1 MIGLNQGTKIG
12 AYVLERQLGEGGQGS
27 VWQASQPNEPSSRP
41 IALKVI
47 PVRGSSPVTLE
58 RLRREAQAL
67 VRLSSGHPSLVGCH
81 GVIEDSAL
89 GMMAIIMDKVEG
101 VDLQAAMAD
110 PRCSDEAKALM
121 LTHVARALAH
131 LHEAGVVH
139 RDIKPQ
145 NILITHGFFAN
156 PSDEATV
163 KVVDFGIA
171 IIAGNPKPL
180 TEIGTV
186 IGTPAYMSPE
196 RIDPL
201 FWQARPGLPSED
213 VWAFG
218 VVAYEAFF
226 RKHPTGVG
234 EDGLLSDYAERYRN
248 ASRTYEPWP
257 PNAANH
263 PWEAILRG
271 AMALRASDRL
281 PSGAA
286 VIAAIG
292 GRRVPHT
299 LNDPPPRHTAAQPPS
314 AFAFQATPTPPP
326 ASGAAFGFQPSAT
339 PPPASAAVSGTPPP
353 VERTEVNPVFEPR
366 PGAGAALAGAWGTS
380 PAPPP
385 AYYTPS
391 APPVATQGAGAAA
404 YSPMVSYGAP
414 PQAPPY
420 PPSSRAGRRS
430 PFITALLT
438 GAAGLMV
445 VGMTIL
451 GFQFLSP
458 PDEPPVVNPS
468 EPPPRTIDTATPP
481 PMSSGT
487 APAVPIVP
495 PPEPPPR
502 NPPAVPVTRPPP
514 ARPPTQPGTAGGAG
528 TVIINPQA
536 PPTTQ
541 QPPPTQQPPF
551 TIPFPIPFPQPPPQT
566 QPPPTQTPPPQP
578 PPTQTPPPIGR
589 PPPTFPTTPPVVTP
603 PPTVRPPPPR
613 VQPPSDRNP
622 PQTNPP
628 QPNPPGPGRPPPP
641 KIRRPF

>member
-1 MIGLNQGTKIG
+1 MNQGIKVG

-27 VWQASQPNEPSSRP
+27 VWQASQPGEPGARP
-41 IALKVI
+41 VALKVI
-47 PVRGSSPVTLE
+47 PIRGSSPVTLE

-81 GVIEDSAL
+81 GVIEDATL
-89 GMMAIIMDKVEG
+89 GVMAIVMDKVEG
-101 VDLQAAMAD
+101 VDLQAAMTD
-110 PRCSDEAKALM
+110 PRCADEAKALM

-226 RKHPTGVG
+226 GRHPTGVG
-234 EDGLLSDYAERYRN
+234 EEGLLSDYAERYRS
-248 ASRTYEPWP
+248 ASRNYEPWP
-257 PNAANH
+257 PVAPTH
-263 PWEAILRG
+263 PWEATLRG
-271 AMALRASDRL
+271 VLALRAADRL

-286 VIAAIG
+286 IVAAIN
-292 GRRVPHT
+292 GRRVPVT
-299 LNDPPPRHTAAQPPS
+299 LNDPVPRHTAAQPPA

-326 ASGAAFGFQPSAT
+326 ASGAGFGLQPSAT
-339 PPPASAAVSGTPPP
+339 PPPASVAGSGAPPP
-353 VERTEVNPVFEPR
+353 VVRTEVNPAFEPR
-366 PGAGAALAGAWGTS
+366 AGSGAALAGGWGTS

-385 AYYTPS
+385 VYHTPS
-391 APPVATQGAGAAA
+391 APGVTPYGPAGAAYA
-404 YSPMVSYGAP
+404 PVVAYGAP
-414 PQAPPY
+414 PAPPQS
-420 PPSSRAGRRS
+420 SSRGGKRS
-430 PFITALLT
+430 PFLTALLT
-438 GAAGLMV
+438 GAAGLTV
-445 VGMTIL
+445 VGLTMFGIRL
-451 GFQFLSP
+451 MDNEP
-458 PDEPPVVNPS
+458 EPPVDDNH
-468 EPPPRTIDTATPP
+468 PPPRLIDTATPP
-481 PMSSGT
+481 PSSPT
-487 APAVPIVP
+487 VALPIIP

-514 ARPPTQPGTAGGAG
+514 RPNPQPGTAGAG
-528 TVIINPQA
+528 PVPVIVGPTPQN
-536 PPTTQ
+536 
-541 QPPPTQQPPF
+541 PPPQNPPPQTTTPLPF
-551 TIPFPIPFPQPPPQT
+551 PFPIPLP
-566 QPPPTQTPPPQP
+566 QTPPQ
-578 PPTQTPPPIGR
+578 
-589 PPPTFPTTPPVVTP
+589 
-603 PPTVRPPPPR
+603 
-613 VQPPSDRNP
+613 NP
-622 PQTNPP
+622 P
-628 QPNPPGPGRPPPP
+628 
-641 KIRRPF
+641 